1 MENITEKASQ
11 ELDEIKIDTDEIK
24 VDAEMGV
31 AATEPDILVISGPHI
46 VVIGNFDDG
55 DLRSRVGR
63 AVELS
68 GLSISGG
75 SYTWRSITPKTEEVF
90 ADEDYI
96 NMESGGM
103 LSSQIDEGVGTCWWK
118 NKFVECVGY
127 ANNYMEKLVKPNMG
141 LLFSAATMQNIY
153 QLITSGVMTTSRG
166 KTLMRMNQAAFL
178 LLLYGLVMPKRAG
191 KHVALTSGVALASA
205 AYLVNM
211 SFAF

>member
-1 MENITEKASQ
+1 MVLHSDVF
-11 ELDEIKIDTDEIK
+11 LLC
-24 VDAEMGV
+24 
-31 AATEPDILVISGPHI
+31 ILLGPHI
-46 VVIGNFDDG
+46 VIIGDFDDG
-55 DLRSRVGR
+55 DLMPRVRR

-75 SYTWRSITPKTEEVF
+75 GYTRSSITPKTEEVF

-118 NKFVECVGY
+118 NKFVECVGTVGY
-127 ANNYMEKLVKPNMG
+127 ANNFMEKLVKPNMG

-153 QLITSGVMTTSRG
+153 QLITSGVMKTSRG
-166 KTLMRMNQAAFL
+166 KTIMRMNQAAFL